1 MPQDYLTQL
10 TKISRKK
17 AQYQWALSYEIVTV
31 ILFVF
36 ACATTYMVLIKGSY
50 YRTAIHV
57 VPEMNNESY
66 MGYYSSNSE
75 NSEVDSGSDLDIEEE
90 EDNTAPRND
99 KNLPFCPLNER
110 LQEQQI

>member
-1 MPQDYLTQL
+1 
-10 TKISRKK
+10 
-17 AQYQWALSYEIVTV
+17 
-31 ILFVF
+31 
-36 ACATTYMVLIKGSY
+36 MVLIKGSY

-110 LQEQQI
+110 LQEQQIKRKRISCSKSLDNPDTVNEPIKSVSS